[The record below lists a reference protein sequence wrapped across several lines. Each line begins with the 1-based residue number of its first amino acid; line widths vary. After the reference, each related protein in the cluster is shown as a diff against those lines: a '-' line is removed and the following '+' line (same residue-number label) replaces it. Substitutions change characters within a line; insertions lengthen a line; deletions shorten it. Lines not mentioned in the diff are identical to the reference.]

1 MTDISWAR
9 VPIAQVPAKRIL
21 ACWHGRMGVPFS
33 SSFFPALFFSLYRF
47 VTVAPVVTV
56 SWRWQANLPPSVI
69 EKTTSSTLNWKV
81 YFGLAVIK
89 RERKRERDVVRE
101 NKIGEMWGRLIWKAA
116 ATIKSSSWL
125 SPLIYRARRLWT
137 LPPLHA
143 LHTPHNHI
151 QSHPCIHPITS
162 LDRKIPPKIF
172 KSNLSIIFFYWIQ

>member
-1 MTDISWAR
+1 MLAR
-9 VPIAQVPAKRIL
+9 TYGGSFLFIFFSRPVFQF
-21 ACWHGRMGVPFS
+21 VPFRDRRS
-33 SSFFPALFFSLYRF
+33 RRDSF
-47 VTVAPVVTV
+47 VTLAG
-56 SWRWQANLPPSVI
+56 QPPAI
-69 EKTTSSTLNWKV
+69 GNWKDDV
-81 YFGLAVIK
+81 VDTELKSLFRVGCDQE
-89 RERKRERDVVRE
+89 REKERERDVVRE